1 MSKGSK
7 GRTVRLLALAR
18 STVPLWI
25 LLLAIPSVFAQTS
38 LQPFS
43 ATVIR
48 VIDQKTSAGRIYATK
63 NAVRTELKGDREESI
78 TVLRLDRNE
87 LDFLQ
92 SARKT
97 NIQVP
102 YTDDTGKSEPEFA
115 GYLPGAETHRKL
127 IGRGQ
132 IGPYHCDKY
141 LVQVTY
147 KGHVYSLIEWAAKK
161 LNGFVVRR
169 EGQQNEW
176 SSEYSNVRLGQ
187 QDPMLFEVP
196 ADYTTI
202 KYSRD
207 WTGIIQQLFMA
218 TPNTSEAAAI
228 ARTAGLEVTG
238 DDPGFSENGASQP
251 SADHYFATFVD
262 PITKAEVLNM
272 STIVD
277 RFPSP
282 GASPSAPSGDPLT
295 RENVTVRQS
304 DEGSYYLLDVSFAI
318 PDVSD
323 LRFDTIK
330 IYGMQIIENQ
340 RSNDMSYPWI
350 HGSWQPKE
358 TVEFSGRVLKE
369 NADPSLGWNLT
380 FCVGSA
386 TACYPSPNLLT
397 LITRNEK

>member
-63 NAVRTELKGDREESI
+63 NAVRTELKGEREESI

-102 YTDDTGKSEPEFA
+102 YTDDTGKSEPEFT
-115 GYLPGAETHRKL
+115 GYLPGAETQRKL

-176 SSEYSNVRLGQ
+176 SSEYSNVQLGQ

-196 ADYTTI
+196 ADYTTV

-207 WTGIIQQLFMA
+207 WTGVIQQLMA
-218 TPNTSEAAAI
+218 TPDTSKAAAI

-238 DDPGFSENGASQP
+238 DDPGLSENGASQP
-251 SADHYFATFVD
+251 SADHYFVVFVD
-262 PITKAEVLNM
+262 PITKAEVLHM
-272 STIVD
+272 SIIVD
-277 RFPSP
+277 RFPRP
-282 GASPSAPSGDPLT
+282 GASPSAPSRDPLT

-304 DEGSYYLLDVSFAI
+304 DGGSYYLLDVSFAI

-330 IYGMQIIENQ
+330 IYGMQTIENQ
-340 RSNDMSYPWI
+340 RSNDMSYPLI

-358 TVEFSGRVLKE
+358 RVEFSVRVLKE

-397 LITRNEK
+397 LITPNEK